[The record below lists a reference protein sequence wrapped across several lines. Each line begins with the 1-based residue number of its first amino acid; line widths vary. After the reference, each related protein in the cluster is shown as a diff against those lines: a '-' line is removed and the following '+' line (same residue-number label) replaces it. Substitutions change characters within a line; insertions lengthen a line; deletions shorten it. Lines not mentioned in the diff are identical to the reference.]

1 MGTRMIPTSFLR
13 IPQWPEPD
21 SDELLLAV
29 EGSALEDEFLSYMFI
44 FLIPCNSSTQCNE
57 TGIIVPYLT
66 IFNFPVECLSLEY
79 WKS

>member
-29 EGSALEDEFLSYMFI
+29 EGSALEDEVSLSCRHIKFFYI
-44 FLIPCNSSTQCNE
+44 SYPCKTYIYWGKKCILKIGGDENH
-57 TGIIVPYLT
+57 IL
-66 IFNFPVECLSLEY
+66 LSQVQ
-79 WKS
+79 